1 MKLKKTAMILLTMCL
16 LFQNALAGSTLS
28 ARLAGEKLIIRWN
41 AEGACVLTVY
51 RDNWPITVCNVDGA
65 SGGTEIPVQRSGR
78 YSVRLRT
85 ADGCEKVDAVI
96 CDVSDETTVPPSEN
110 PATPAPTEAPVT
122 AVPTEKPAAV
132 PTIIPTA
139 KPTAA
144 PTIVP
149 TVRPTLVPT
158 VAPTPTATAK
168 PTAAP
173 TATLP
178 ANGSQ
183 SMTEMA
189 DEVVRQVNEERAKN
203 GLSPLRTD
211 AELTRAACVRAGEIV
226 ELLSHSRPDGSS
238 WSTVSAAARGE
249 NIAKGQSSADRV
261 MAAWMSSEGH
271 RANILRESFGSIG
284 VCALRVN
291 GVMYWVQLFGR

>member
-16 LFQNALAGSTLS
+16 LFQNALAGSALS

-96 CDVSDETTVPPSEN
+96 CDVSEETTVPPSEN
-110 PATPAPTEAPVT
+110 PATPVPTEAPAT
-122 AVPTEKPAAV
+122 AVPTE
-132 PTIIPTA
+132 

-168 PTAAP
+168 PTVAP
-173 TATLP
+173 TATSP

-226 ELLSHSRPDGSS
+226 ELFSHNRPDGSS